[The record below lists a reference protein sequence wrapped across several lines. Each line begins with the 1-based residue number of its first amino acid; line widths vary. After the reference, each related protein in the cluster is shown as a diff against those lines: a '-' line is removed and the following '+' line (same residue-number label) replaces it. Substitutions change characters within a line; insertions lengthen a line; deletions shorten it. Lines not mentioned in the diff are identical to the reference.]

1 MNWRDFILPFILLI
15 AAVIIVAAMQ
25 TAWTRRRTPGAKSF
39 AYLLLAVSI
48 WTFSATFE
56 RLSGSFFLKLFWGQ
70 IQSLGAAFLPG
81 LWLLFALEY
90 SQFPI
95 RDNKIFRL
103 VRNLIFLIPIFIIFV
118 VVTNPW
124 HGLVWKEILPNNEG
138 LQLTITYLPGIVYW
152 FLIGYSY
159 VVVLT
164 GAFLFGWG
172 IVRFPNIYRRQG
184 TVLLVGMLMPWIA
197 HLIQQ
202 LYLIRSISVDLTS
215 PVFLITGVLYSL
227 ELYRFHLFELVPIAQ
242 DTVVEAMSEGVMV
255 IDDSSRIVYINPAAR
270 NLLGWGSGPSR
281 LKDDPPPF
289 WNVVQQLV
297 DQVADPQRSETIQST
312 ALLYFDARSSRYL
325 EFRMDPLF
333 RNRSRL
339 PGQLIMIRDVTTVHA
354 AEEQIRLQ
362 SVALSAA
369 PNVIMITDRN
379 GIIQWVNPAFTRM
392 TGFCLDE
399 VLGSTPRIL
408 KSGKHEPEFYRELW
422 NTILSGENWHGEIV
436 NRTKDGEL
444 YIEETTIAPVIDID
458 GKVTHFIAIMQ
469 NVTERKELEKMRD
482 DLMQA
487 IVHDLRNPIN
497 SILFSL
503 DMFQGLPLARQ
514 IPAELLSMIE
524 ISREN
529 AWRMLGMINSML
541 DLSRLESGSMPLILE
556 PVILAELV
564 EQTIHS
570 QSLIAQRREI
580 LILNNVSYD
589 LPEVNVDRLLISRV
603 MQNLLDNALKF
614 TSQGSH
620 IEITAAKCFSA
631 EPSNDYSDQNTEK
644 EPAHTADGTE
654 SDEYTQVSS
663 AATTWVC
670 VSIHDNGPGIPP
682 ELRGLLFEKFTTGSS
697 PRRGSGLGL
706 AFCRLAVEAHHGRIW
721 VESIEGEGTT
731 FLFTLPVENHLNQ
744 NPNLE
749 SENQASATEVGG
761 SVEPVA

>member
-1 MNWRDFILPFILLI
+1 MNWRDFILPFILLL
-15 AAVIIVAAMQ
+15 AAVVVVAAMQ
-25 TAWTRRRTPGAKSF
+25 TAWTRRRTPGARSF
-39 AYLLLAVSI
+39 AFLLLAVAI

-56 RLSGSFFLKLFWGQ
+56 RLSGSFYLKVFWVQ
-70 IQSLGAAFLPG
+70 IQTLGAAFLPG

-95 RDNKIFRL
+95 RENKIFRTIRVL
-103 VRNLIFLIPIFIIFV
+103 LFLIPTSIILI

-124 HGLVWKEILPNNEG
+124 HGLVWKEILPATEG
-138 LQLTITYLPGIVYW
+138 PMLTITYIPGVVYW
-152 FLIGYSY
+152 ILIGYGY

-164 GAFLFGWG
+164 GAFLLGWG

-184 TVLLVGMLMPWIA
+184 TVLLAGMLLPWAA

-202 LYLIRSISVDLTS
+202 LLLIRSISVDLTS
-215 PVFLITGVLYSL
+215 PVFLLTGALYSL

-242 DTVVEAMSEGVMV
+242 DTVVEAMGEGVMV
-255 IDDSSRIVYINPAAR
+255 IDDSSRIVYINPAAGT
-270 NLLGWGSGPSR
+270 LLGWDSGAAR
-281 LKDDPPPF
+281 AKDDPPPF
-289 WNVVQQLV
+289 WNVVQQLI
-297 DQVADPQRSETIQST
+297 DQAANPQTSDMLQST
-312 ALLYFDARSSRYL
+312 ALLFLDTQSNRYL

-379 GIIQWVNPAFTRM
+379 GVIQWANPAFTRM
-392 TGFCLDE
+392 TGYSLDE
-399 VLGSTPRIL
+399 VIGSTPRIL
-408 KSGKHEPEFYRELW
+408 KSGKHEPEFYQELW
-422 NTILSGENWHGEIV
+422 NTILSGESWHGEIV
-436 NRTKDGEL
+436 NRKKDGEL
-444 YIEETTIAPVIDID
+444 YIEETTIAPVIDIT

-482 DLMQA
+482 DLVQA

-614 TSQGSH
+614 TAQGSH
-620 IEITAAKCFSA
+620 IEITAIKRSSA
-631 EPSNDYSDQNTEK
+631 EPSVDHYAPLPEMKSAQ
-644 EPAHTADGTE
+644 TAELAE
-654 SDEYTQVSS
+654 SDEYPRVPA

-670 VSIHDNGPGIPP
+670 VSIHDDGPGIPP
-682 ELRGLLFEKFTTGSS
+682 ELRGLLFQKFTTGSS

-721 VESIEGEGTT
+721 VESVEGEGTT
-731 FLFTLPVENHLNQ
+731 FLFTLPVENQLAHI
-744 NPNLE
+744 PNFE
-749 SENQASATEVGG
+749 SDYHQPPADADVSAELDT
-761 SVEPVA
+761 